1 MPLATQQ
8 STGKSVNTVETV
20 HQLVNVSKEAEMSI
34 SPVLVVPVVTDD
46 GQYYKVKTLLDS
58 GSTTNWI
65 TKKVLDK
72 VKHTIKGNKKLS
84 VFTFNGQV
92 IQSFPLAEISV
103 HDEQGKVKNI
113 ICYVMDR
120 YTDYV
125 TVEGICPY
133 IQFNHTTPYQ
143 LSKPLVD
150 PSSTE
155 VDHTDAPNSIGMIF
169 CSSTI
174 NILRTKEPV
183 TLLPEL
189 KILLEP
195 TIFGTVISG
204 SVPKCLKSQNHLAS
218 QFNVAVT
225 PISETSDLHSSTMD
239 IVPKDQ
245 LLVDKRRRSFKRSVS
260 TSYITFYKVLYCLVL
275 LLNLAA
281 VPYSLTSPDCKNL
294 GIQQALQANVYT
306 DPAQSYM
313 VQYNS
318 MDFFKAPLNLPSK
331 FRMVYEKGKSV
342 SLAQDK
348 MSRIVLKH
356 FGRHIIHFH
365 FPTCIQVKNKVLKI
379 LSEFHIKYPLK

>member
-1 MPLATQQ
+1 
-8 STGKSVNTVETV
+8 
-20 HQLVNVSKEAEMSI
+20 MSI
-34 SPVLVVPVVTDD
+34 SPVLVVPVLTDD

-133 IQFNHTTPYQ
+133 IRFNHTTPYS

-174 NILRTKEPV
+174 NILRTKEPI

-195 TIFGTVISG
+195 TIFGTAISG
-204 SVPKCLKSQNHLAS
+204 SVPKCLKSRDNLAS

-239 IVPKDQ
+239 IVPKEQ
-245 LLVDKRRRSFKRSVS
+245 LLVDKRQKSFKRSVS
-260 TSYITFYKVLYCLVL
+260 TSYITFYMVLYYCLAL

-281 VPYSLTSPDCKNL
+281 APYNFTSPDCKNL
-294 GIQQALQANVYT
+294 GIQQTLQANIYT

-331 FRMVYEKGKSV
+331 LRLVYEKGKSV
-342 SLAQDK
+342 SLTQDK
-348 MSRIVLKH
+348 LPRIALKH
-356 FGRHIIHFH
+356 FRRHIIHSH
-365 FPTCIQVKNKVLKI
+365 FPTYIQVKNKFLKI
-379 LSEFHIKYPLK
+379 QTEFHVKYPLNKSTNHFTIVFI